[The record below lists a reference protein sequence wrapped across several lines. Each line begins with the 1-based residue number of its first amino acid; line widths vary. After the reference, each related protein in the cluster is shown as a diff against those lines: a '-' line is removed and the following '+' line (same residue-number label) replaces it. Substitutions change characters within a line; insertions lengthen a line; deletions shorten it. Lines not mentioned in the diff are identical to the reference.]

1 MFSSRSLWAS
11 ICSLLHSSMILFTS
25 PLSRVE
31 LAAFV
36 GNAED
41 SDFSKLVDMILLN
54 SMSCCKG
61 EKKGNALMELLHC
74 CGSTVYMVILSIR
87 FAACHRHTALCLHF
101 GHLLYWHTEVQRH
114 RPFCGRVHSGVPFT
128 SGSSCFLSTV
138 SPSFRLCGAK
148 CKLGVI
154 WMLIMNWKQLLGVV
168 LPPGVHRACR
178 LSSYHRENNV
188 FKMGGVDGLSAITW
202 K

>member
-54 SMSCCKG
+54 SMSCCRG
-61 EKKGNALMELLHC
+61 AQRGNALMKLLHC
-74 CGSTVYMVILSIR
+74 CGSTVYMLTLSIR
-87 FAACHRHTALCLHF
+87 FAACHRDIAPCLHF
-101 GHLLYWHTEVQRH
+101 RHLLCWHTEVQRH
-114 RPFCGRVHSGVPFT
+114 RAFCGWVHPGVPCT

-138 SPSFRLCGAK
+138 SLTFRLCGAK
-148 CKLGVI
+148 CKLRVI
-154 WMLIMNWKQLLGVV
+154 
-168 LPPGVHRACR
+168 C
-178 LSSYHRENNV
+178 S
-188 FKMGGVDGLSAITW
+188 
-202 K
+202 